1 MKQITIIAAFF
12 LAVFTTNAQN
22 TLIDEGFDDI
32 TTLTDYTVL
41 NVSDTPNTDIFQGND
56 TVFEAFDGASTSYL
70 GMNFN
75 STGGSVI
82 DVYFITPELNLSN
95 GDELTFYT
103 RTGAASAF
111 PDRLEVRL
119 DPDGSGTEPTSSS
132 NGSYTDVLLEINPS
146 LAVGGYPEDW
156 EQQVVTMSGLPDGGV
171 ITKVA
176 FRYWVTDGGPTGNNS
191 NYIGIDRLTV
201 DATLSTE
208 ELLVQGLNV
217 SVASKT
223 LTINSQEELVNAKI
237 FNLLGQDVRSSSLSG
252 NTDTVDLNDLPT
264 GVYVAQISSATAST
278 SIKIVNK

>member
-1 MKQITIIAAFF
+1 MKQITLIAAFLVAF
-12 LAVFTTNAQN
+12 ITNAQN

-56 TVFEAFDGASTSYL
+56 GVFESFDGASTSYL

-75 STGGSVI
+75 ATGGSTI
-82 DVYFITPELNLSN
+82 DLYFITPELNLSN
-95 GDELTFYT
+95 GDQLTFYT

-156 EQQVVTMSGLPDGGV
+156 EQQVITISGLPDGGV

-176 FRYWVTDGGPTGNNS
+176 FRYWVTDGGPAGSNS

-208 ELLVQGLNV
+208 ELLTQGLQV
-217 SVASKT
+217 SVQSKT
-223 LTINSQEELVNAKI
+223 LTINSQEELSNLKI
-237 FNLLGQDVRSSSLSG
+237 FNLLGQVVRTVSLSG
-252 NTDTVDLNDLPT
+252 NTATEDLNDLPT
-264 GVYVAQISSATAST
+264 GVYVAQISGVNAST
-278 SIKIVNK
+278 SVKIVNK